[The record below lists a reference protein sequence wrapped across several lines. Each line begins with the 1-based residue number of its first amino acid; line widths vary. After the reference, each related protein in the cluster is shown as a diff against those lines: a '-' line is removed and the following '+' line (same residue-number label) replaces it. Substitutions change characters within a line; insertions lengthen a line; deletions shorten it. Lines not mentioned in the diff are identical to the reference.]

1 MVKILIIEDNLMN
14 AEMASELLIKAGHE
28 VLTTDNASDGIK
40 IARTQTPDLILMDLG
55 LSGIDGLSA
64 TKILKNDPLTRSIKI
79 VAFTASAM
87 KSDREKAFGAG
98 CVGFIAKPINIY
110 AFAQMVEKVLNSKEN
125 QIIPDSFMEEKKQN
139 KLEKKYKPLNAL
151 NLNNIPAVKPN
162 KVKYKWHKI
171 LIVEDNVMNAELLK
185 EILEQIGQSA
195 IIAHKGQKAIELLK
209 EEKIDLILLDI
220 MMPELNGFEVIKIL
234 KSNPNTAEIPVIFIT
249 ALNDIKDIVEGL
261 DLGSYGYITKP
272 YNVEELKSRVL
283 GILRIKDLQDEL
295 KAEKTKLDLIYRFS
309 ADGIIIVNSVFE
321 IVSCNKTFG
330 EWLGKEVSTL
340 HGKSLFSLISTS
352 SILKEKDKT
361 DLCLLNEILIGPSD
375 NQKTIEINC
384 SSINYEDNE
393 PEGYILILRDITTQK
408 EIEKQKET
416 FVATLTHD
424 LKTPIRAEIRAME
437 LLIKGSFGELNKD
450 QAEMIQTILHS
461 GRYMFKMVDN
471 LLSTYRYEN
480 GCNKLHKEPVD
491 IVGLI
496 NECYKEIK
504 YIAEDKNQELIFDF
518 KNENTFINADV
529 VEIRRVIQNLL
540 SNAINYTQ
548 DYGMITIKTFI
559 KDNKLAVSFID
570 NGKGISDGQLSE
582 VFKKYKSDAK
592 KFKQVGTGLGLY
604 LSKNIIER
612 HDGQI
617 TVTSKEGE
625 GSCFTFFLPC
635 DSLVGVTGVDL

>member
-1 MVKILIIEDNLMN
+1 MAKILIIEDNLMN
-14 AEMASELLIKAGHE
+14 VEMASELLIKAGHE
-28 VLTTDNASDGIK
+28 VLTTDNATDGIK
-40 IARTQTPDLILMDLG
+40 IAKTQTPEIILMDLG

-64 TKILKNDPLTRSIKI
+64 TKMLKNDPFTRNIKI

-87 KSDREKAFGAG
+87 KADREKAFGAG
-98 CVGFIAKPINIY
+98 CMGFIAKPINIY
-110 AFAQMVEKVLNSKEN
+110 TFAQIIEKLINSKEN
-125 QIIPDSFMEEKKQN
+125 QTIFDSFIEEKKQKESKQEDKQLN
-139 KLEKKYKPLNAL
+139 KISLNTIP
-151 NLNNIPAVKPN
+151 NIKSN
-162 KVKYKWHKI
+162 TKNKWHKI

-195 IIAHKGQKAIELLK
+195 VIAEKGQKAIELLK
-209 EEKIDLILLDI
+209 EEKFDLILLDI

-234 KSNPNTAEIPVIFIT
+234 KNNSNTAEIPVIFIT

-272 YNVEELKSRVL
+272 YNVEELKARVL

-295 KAEKTKLDLIYRFS
+295 KTEKTKLDLIYRFS

-321 IVSCNKTFG
+321 IVSCNKTFS
-330 EWLGKEVSTL
+330 EWMEKDPLKLQGKN
-340 HGKSLFSLISTS
+340 LFSLINTTS
-352 SILKEKDKT
+352 SLKQNDKDN
-361 DLCLLNEILIGPSD
+361 LCSLNEISIGPSD
-375 NQKTIEINC
+375 NQKAIEINC
-384 SSINYEDNE
+384 SPINYEDNE

-408 EIEKQKET
+408 VIEMQKET

-437 LLIKGSFGELNKD
+437 LLLKGSFGELNQD
-450 QAEMIQTILHS
+450 QVEMIQAILHS

-480 GCNKLHKEPVD
+480 GCNKLHKESVNIVD
-491 IVGLI
+491 LI
-496 NECYKEIK
+496 KECYKEIK
-504 YIAEDKNQELIFDF
+504 YIAEDKNQILNFDF
-518 KNENTFINADV
+518 ESDETFINADV

-540 SNAINYTQ
+540 SNAVNYTQ
-548 DYGMITIKTFI
+548 DNGTITIKTSI
-559 KDNKLAVSFID
+559 EEGKLAVSFTD
-570 NGKGISDGQLSE
+570 NGKGIPESQQGE

-617 TVTSKEGE
+617 TVKSKEEE

-635 DSLVGVTGVDL
+635 DSLVGFPGAD

>member
-1 MVKILIIEDNLMN
+1 MAKILIIEDNVMN
-14 AEMASELLIKAGHE
+14 VEMASELLIKAGHE
-28 VLTTDNASDGIK
+28 VLTADNATDGIK
-40 IARTQTPDLILMDLG
+40 IARTQTPEIILMDLG
-55 LSGIDGLSA
+55 LSGMDGLSA
-64 TKILKNDPLTRSIKI
+64 TKILKNDPFTRNIKI

-87 KSDREKAFGAG
+87 KADREKAFGAG
-98 CVGFIAKPINIY
+98 CTGFIAKPINIY
-110 AFAQMVEKVLNSKEN
+110 TFAQIIEKLINSKEN
-125 QIIPDSFMEEKKQN
+125 QTIFDSFIEEKQQKESKQ
-139 KLEKKYKPLNAL
+139 EDKPLNKISL
-151 NLNNIPAVKPN
+151 NTIPGIKS
-162 KVKYKWHKI
+162 KTKYKWHKV

-195 IIAHKGQKAIELLK
+195 VIAEKGQKAIELLK
-209 EEKIDLILLDI
+209 EEKFDLILLDI

-234 KSNPNTAEIPVIFIT
+234 KNNSNTAEIPVIFIT

-272 YNVEELKSRVL
+272 YNVEELKARVL

-295 KAEKTKLDLIYRFS
+295 KTEKTKLDLIYRFS

-321 IVSCNKTFG
+321 IVSCNKTFS
-330 EWLGKEVSTL
+330 EWMEKEPLKLQGKN
-340 HGKSLFSLISTS
+340 LFSLINTTS
-352 SILKEKDKT
+352 SLNQNDKEN
-361 DLCLLNEILIGPSD
+361 LCSLNEISIGPSD
-375 NQKTIEINC
+375 NQKAIEINC
-384 SSINYEDNE
+384 SPINYEENE

-408 EIEKQKET
+408 VIEMQKET

-437 LLIKGSFGELNKD
+437 LLLKGSFGELNQD
-450 QAEMIQTILHS
+450 QVEMIQAILHS

-480 GCNKLHKEPVD
+480 GCNKLHKESVN
-491 IVGLI
+491 IVALI
-496 NECYKEIK
+496 KECYKEIK
-504 YIAEDKNQELIFDF
+504 YIAEDKNQILNFDF
-518 KNENTFINADV
+518 ESDETLINADV

-540 SNAINYTQ
+540 SNAVNYTQ
-548 DYGMITIKTFI
+548 DNGTITIKTSI
-559 KDNKLAVSFID
+559 EDGKLAVSFTD
-570 NGKGISDGQLSE
+570 NGKGIPESQLGE

-617 TVTSKEGE
+617 TVKSKEEE

-635 DSLVGVTGVDL
+635 DSLVGITGAD